1 MHHHLINSIIKTF
14 KRYISV
20 KVQELLHQL
29 TKLGLAYLLLQTT
42 VRWRNKQK
50 ISNQTAYMLME
61 NKILIIWN
69 KPIHK
74 TQEHAEQDE
83 YTGSKDKGKK

>member
-1 MHHHLINSIIKTF
+1 
-14 KRYISV
+14 
-20 KVQELLHQL
+20 
-29 TKLGLAYLLLQTT
+29 
-42 VRWRNKQK
+42 
-50 ISNQTAYMLME
+50 MLME

-83 YTGSKDKGKK
+83 YTGSKDKGKKWFIMYPKALHSI